1 MARRYE
7 INEFDYYFNYQ
18 RFNELFTKNKGRKL
32 IGDLEQELADSIHV
46 SKDAVHSWRNRVQSP
61 NDLDIIKNI
70 ANYYKLRDFKY
81 LLIIKGEKKR
91 MNNFNELQ
99 INSIKRIYDSIIE
112 HLDYFEKTDGY
123 NDLWL
128 DFIDKGIKP
137 ECIEDKLYETAEKE
151 LNKVMLCYKKEKILL
166 KNTKV
171 YEEIGDFIYND
182 LYDIFDG
189 KLKYAYRFEAIPDGN
204 PTTDDDY
211 NKAMNKFNSI
221 VDKYI

>member
-1 MARRYE
+1 MAKRYE
-7 INEFDYYFNYQ
+7 IDEIDYYFNYQ
-18 RFNELFTKNKGRKL
+18 RFNELFIKNKEKKL
-32 IGDLEQELADSIHV
+32 ICDLEQELADSIHV

-61 NDLDIIKNI
+61 NDLEIIKNI
-70 ANYYKLRDFKY
+70 SNYYKLGNYRD
-81 LLIIKGEKKR
+81 LLIIKGEKKI

-99 INSIKRIYDSIIE
+99 INSIKKVYDSIIE

-128 DFIDKGIKP
+128 DFIDKGIEPKY
-137 ECIEDKLYETAEKE
+137 IENKLYEVAEKE
-151 LNKVMLCYKKEKILL
+151 LNKVILCHKKEKMLL
-166 KNTKV
+166 KNTKI
-171 YEEIGDFIYND
+171 YEEIENFIYND

-204 PTTDDDY
+204 PTTEDDY

-221 VDKYI
+221 IDKYI